1 MGIKICLEEEFQFSF
16 PPVVNLTLALS
27 LQQKKIIPS
36 HHSHDHPEWHIA
48 LVSKTEHSINSNNMD
63 GRRDSPPEW
72 SNSEKDK
79 YDVTYMWN
87 LLFFNG
93 KNELIYKTKIVTD
106 IENQLTV
113 TRKGVRGKINW
124 ETGIGI

>member
-48 LVSKTEHSINSNNMD
+48 LFSKTEHSINSNNMD
-63 GRRDSPPEW
+63 GLRDSPTE
-72 SNSEKDK
+72 
-79 YDVTYMWN
+79 
-87 LLFFNG
+87 
-93 KNELIYKTKIVTD
+93 
-106 IENQLTV
+106 
-113 TRKGVRGKINW
+113 
-124 ETGIGI
+124 